1 MRSHVFHES
10 ETVIA
15 LKCFLF
21 VHSFIYLFIY
31 LFHTNSFHMV
41 VQGFVMVVNITR
53 KYADIYR

>member
-10 ETVIA
+10 VTVIA

-21 VHSFIYLFIY
+21 VHLFIY

>member
-21 VHSFIYLFIY
+21 VHSFTYLFIY

>member
-10 ETVIA
+10 VAVIA

-21 VHSFIYLFIY
+21 VHLFIYLFIY

>member
-10 ETVIA
+10 VTVIA
-15 LKCFLF
+15 LKWFLF
-21 VHSFIYLFIY
+21 VHLFIYLFIY